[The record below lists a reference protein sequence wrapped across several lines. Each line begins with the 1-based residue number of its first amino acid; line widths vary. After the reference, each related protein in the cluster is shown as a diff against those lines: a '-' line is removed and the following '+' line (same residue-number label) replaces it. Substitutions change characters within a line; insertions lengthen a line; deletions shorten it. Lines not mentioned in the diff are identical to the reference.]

1 MTTEKTLSKEEDLDS
16 LSFFNLLGDED
27 DVDLGIEDPN
37 ANIAPDI
44 LGDDDELLP
53 LPNKEKEVKS
63 TEDEDP
69 NLQVKKQPAQSTED
83 SDEII
88 EDDDED
94 PKDLIEGDPD
104 DDSDFDAFKEFGK
117 ALAKGGVLLLED
129 GEDAEKIDW
138 NQDVF
143 MEKFEST
150 IETKA
155 FELIENLALE
165 RHGEEG
171 IQMIKDILINGAS
184 IPQYLSR
191 FQQEIDLEDVD
202 LSDEGNKIA
211 VMREY
216 LARTGVDEDE
226 AEDRIKFAVD
236 NDKLDEYA
244 PKYHQKLV
252 QASRKQREQMA
263 EQARQQKDQQEQFE
277 RQRRENYKKVLTDAI
292 KDGELEGYPVTPK
305 DATELISF
313 IDNKVYTLQNG
324 QKITSFEYKLAKL
337 RHEDPKKF
345 LAFAK
350 LLQADLDLAPVK
362 RTAVTNETNEI
373 FNELKNKTKKTSVR
387 TPSKGTTN
395 SFAKYFLDRK

>member
-27 DVDLGIEDPN
+27 DVDLDIEDPN

-53 LPNKEKEVKS
+53 LPNKEKEVKPS
-63 TEDEDP
+63 EDEDP

-83 SDEII
+83 SDDII

-129 GEDAEKIDW
+129 GEDAEKIEW

-171 IQMIKDILINGAS
+171 IQMIKDILINGVS

-252 QASRKQREQMA
+252 QASRKQREHMA

>member
-252 QASRKQREQMA
+252 QASRKQREHMA

-350 LLQADLDLAPVK
+350 LLQSDLDLAPVK

>member
-27 DVDLGIEDPN
+27 DVDLDIEDPN

-53 LPNKEKEVKS
+53 LPNKEKEVKPS
-63 TEDEDP
+63 EDEDP

-83 SDEII
+83 SDDII

-129 GEDAEKIDW
+129 GEDAEKIEW

-171 IQMIKDILINGAS
+171 IQMIKDILINGVS

-252 QASRKQREQMA
+252 QASRKQREHMA
-263 EQARQQKDQQEQFE
+263 EQARQQKEQQEQFE

>member
-27 DVDLGIEDPN
+27 DVDLDIEDPN

-53 LPNKEKEVKS
+53 LPNKEKEVKPS
-63 TEDEDP
+63 EDEDP

-83 SDEII
+83 SDDII

-171 IQMIKDILINGAS
+171 IQMIKDILINGVS

-191 FQQEIDLEDVD
+191 FQQEIDLEDLD

-252 QASRKQREQMA
+252 QASRKQREHMA
-263 EQARQQKDQQEQFE
+263 EQARQQKEQQEQFE

>member
-44 LGDDDELLP
+44 LGDNDELLP
-53 LPNKEKEVKS
+53 LPNKEKEVKPS
-63 TEDEDP
+63 EDEDP

-171 IQMIKDILINGAS
+171 IQMIKDILINGVS

-252 QASRKQREQMA
+252 QASRKQREHMA

-350 LLQADLDLAPVK
+350 LLQSDLDLAPVK

>member
-27 DVDLGIEDPN
+27 DVDLDIEDPN

-53 LPNKEKEVKS
+53 LPNKEKEVKPS
-63 TEDEDP
+63 EDEDP

-83 SDEII
+83 SDDII
-88 EDDDED
+88 EDDDKD

-129 GEDAEKIDW
+129 GEDAEKIEW

-171 IQMIKDILINGAS
+171 IQMIKDILINGVS

-252 QASRKQREQMA
+252 QASRKQREHMA

>member
-27 DVDLGIEDPN
+27 DVDLDIEDPN

-53 LPNKEKEVKS
+53 LPNKEKEVKTS
-63 TEDEDP
+63 EDEDP

-83 SDEII
+83 SDDII

-129 GEDAEKIDW
+129 GEDAEKIEW

-171 IQMIKDILINGAS
+171 IQMIKDILINGVS

-191 FQQEIDLEDVD
+191 FQQEIDLEDLD

-252 QASRKQREQMA
+252 QASRKQREHMA

>member
-1 MTTEKTLSKEEDLDS
+1 MTTEKTLSQEEDLDS
-16 LSFFNLLGDED
+16 LSFFNLVGDED
-27 DVDLGIEDPN
+27 DVDLGIDDPN

-53 LPNKEKEVKS
+53 LPNKEKEVKPS
-63 TEDEDP
+63 EDKDP

-83 SDEII
+83 SDDII

-129 GEDAEKIDW
+129 GEDAEKIEW

-171 IQMIKDILINGAS
+171 IQMIKDILINGVS

-226 AEDRIKFAVD
+226 AEDRIKFAID

-252 QASRKQREQMA
+252 QASRKQREYMA
-263 EQARQQKDQQEQFE
+263 EQARQQKEQQEQFE

>member
-1 MTTEKTLSKEEDLDS
+1 MSTEKILSQEEDLDS
-16 LSFFNLLGDED
+16 LSFFNLVGDDD
-27 DVDLGIEDPN
+27 DVDLDIDDPN

-53 LPNKEKEVKS
+53 LPIKEKEVKPK
-63 TEDEDP
+63 EDEDP
-69 NLQVKKQPAQSTED
+69 NLQVKKPNQEQEPD
-83 SDEII
+83 DII
-88 EDDDED
+88 EDDEDD

-104 DDSDFDAFKEFGK
+104 DDSGFDAFKEFGK
-117 ALAKGGVLLLED
+117 ALAKGGVLLLDE
-129 GEDAEKIDW
+129 GEDAEKVEW

-143 MEKFEST
+143 MEKFENT

-171 IQMIKDILINGAS
+171 IQMIKDILINGVS

-191 FQQEIDLEDVD
+191 FQQEIDLEDLD

-252 QASRKQREQMA
+252 QASKKQREHMA
-263 EQARQQKDQQEQFE
+263 EQARQQKEQQEQFE

-292 KDGELEGYPVTPK
+292 KEGELEGYPVSPK

-350 LLQADLDLAPVK
+350 LLQADLDLTPVK
-362 RTAVTNETNEI
+362 RTAVTKETNEI
-373 FNELKNKTKKTSVR
+373 FNELKNKTKKTSLR
-387 TPSKGTTN
+387 TPSKGTTT

>member
-53 LPNKEKEVKS
+53 LPNKEKEVKPS
-63 TEDEDP
+63 EDEDP

-171 IQMIKDILINGAS
+171 IQMIKDILINGVS

-252 QASRKQREQMA
+252 QASRKQREHMA

-350 LLQADLDLAPVK
+350 LLQSDLDLAPVK